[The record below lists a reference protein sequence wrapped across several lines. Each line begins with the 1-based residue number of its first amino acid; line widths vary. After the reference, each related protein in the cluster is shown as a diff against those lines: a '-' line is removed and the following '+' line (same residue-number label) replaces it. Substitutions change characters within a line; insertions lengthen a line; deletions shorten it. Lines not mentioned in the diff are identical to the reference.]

1 MEEVEQ
7 NEPIVNEFGYTQR
20 QDKGAFDTKRGSS
33 VRQSTPEKVAGFLLD
48 TAEVGVGIGVKLPS
62 DAFNLGTQITKAPA
76 RFGRHLDLPFDS
88 LAEWATGHSSAEEY
102 LDAVVKQDIEI
113 DTFKVMDQAGFD
125 LSKTQKEFVTVG
137 ALLASTVS
145 IGSKLQTLPQ
155 FANKAT
161 KLANIGNKLGLS
173 ATAGAGGSLL
183 TSDLTEH
190 SVVELLPESIRPEFV
205 EWLMDEDDDTEF
217 DTRFKNFV
225 EDTILGGAGEL
236 AILSVTGVY
245 RGMKN
250 YLKTLPDT
258 GSKLDAVTELVDA
271 EGKATREVADDI
283 MDGSIFADDV
293 SMNTPK
299 TDFLEKNPRLAP
311 YTDEIDRLESEI
323 KASNSEPRR
332 IRLRA
337 KLDRA
342 NKLRDSEYK
351 HMADEVP
358 EEMLDE
364 VVEVVSPTKKG
375 TKRKKR
381 TKEEWAEYR
390 KTRDNAIR
398 VTAKEVAELEELKA
412 LGKLSPEDTK
422 LAEDI
427 IEKFG
432 KGNQEELLL
441 RNSPKRT
448 ATGDDVIEGSQN
460 VLDYLA
466 RKSGFKKKKVSIKD
480 QMKYIAEQRALG
492 SSSKFMQA
500 LKTLSDSHGYDTDSL
515 LATMTAMGTVMDEAT
530 PMILAIGK
538 ERSDA
543 LIKLKTFS
551 KILEKKGLASESDI
565 SAFLE
570 QIRFMDKFDAGLQG
584 VSSPAGRA
592 LNALSANSN
601 TAFKR
606 SFDDVLNSFDT
617 KRVVDGAKKAE
628 KMGTKTALNDILK
641 KMDPKDQQQFMGLI
655 RKVANASVEELSAK
669 NIGKTLH
676 VQRFNELVLANGIG
690 GLIAKAS
697 TVGGVFIATAIQF
710 AFNQTLIPA
719 VQIAINTILRKNTG
733 ATASEFLYRYASL
746 YDSAKS
752 QLKYLYDKS
761 GTLKTKGRQGIEFT
775 NSTTHMKHSEI
786 VGRLKEAVSMS
797 KSESQT
803 KGWIQTVLAKPLG
816 WSMTANNF
824 GIRRM
829 EDFDGFFR
837 RMSIEMENS
846 ALGHR
851 LWHQGGIQDM
861 FEEGLSKENFM
872 TRFKKMTDEYTVLK
886 DKHLDGELTAL
897 ELEKELKALTGGK
910 DGLVKELDRITNTSH
925 RRAVETTLQES
936 TDDTVAG
943 TLFAHANR
951 TMNDTIGGRF
961 TLASIFPF
969 QKSPVNAMRATIE
982 HSPLAVTSKRFRRM
996 MTEGTNE
1003 EKVEALSRVVAGTS
1017 LMAGFYALASSD
1029 SITGSIARGSFEEMK
1044 GDGAI
1049 PYGIRL
1055 GDTWYSYEKFGVF
1068 KPMLSS
1074 IADFVNHKGDNPES
1088 SYFQILGMFISNT
1101 MSDSHMSMMEDLT
1114 ELMTAPDKGLA
1125 LGKFVT
1131 QKSTIF
1137 IDPARG
1143 LTGTVGDLVF
1153 DEKMESTISKEVN
1166 GIYDNFRREFGNA
1179 TRNSTLLLGQ
1189 GSPIFGS
1196 GLKPQLDVFG
1206 APEHKYGNSLMNRFM
1221 HVGGLRNSTADISKA
1236 KSILRK
1242 YNLIP
1247 KSDTGASIEG
1257 FEMSQEQYANYKRE
1271 VWQGEEGLL
1280 ERIESMV
1287 RNKSFD
1293 QMSEA
1298 SQEAKLKSM
1307 ISDKKND
1314 IKRKMRMSTDGFY
1327 ETQKNARRDN
1337 LLRGSEV
1344 VSPNKF
1350 SELEFYEHSLN
1361 SKRDKKKLEKQGAKL
1376 NKAFSK

>member
-1 MEEVEQ
+1 MEEEQ

-20 QDKGAFDTKRGSS
+20 QDTGVFEAKRESS
-33 VRQSTPEKVAGFLLD
+33 VRRSVPEKLATLALD
-48 TAEVGVGIGVKLPS
+48 TGEVGVGAGAKLLEGS
-62 DAFNLGTQITKAPA
+62 FNLGTWVAKTGS
-76 RFGRHLDLPFDS
+76 RFGRHLDTPLD
-88 LAEWATGHSSAEEY
+88 EY
-102 LDAVVKQDIEI
+102 LDSVVRADVEADAFGIM
-113 DTFKVMDQAGFD
+113 DKVGFD
-125 LSKTQKEFVTVG
+125 MSDTQEDLATVG
-137 ALLASTVS
+137 ALLLNTTALAT
-145 IGSKLQTLPQ
+145 KFKTLPV
-155 FANKAT
+155 FAEKTT
-161 KLANIGNKLGLS
+161 KLANIGSQLGLS
-173 ATAGAGGSLL
+173 ATAGASASLL
-183 TSDLTEH
+183 TSDTTKGSL
-190 SVVELLPESIRPEFV
+190 VDFIPEDTRPEFI
-205 EWLMDEDDDTEF
+205 EWLIDDEDDSEF
-217 DTRFKNFV
+217 DTRFKNLV
-225 EDTILGGAGEL
+225 EDAVLGGAGEV
-236 AILSVTGVY
+236 AILGMTSIY
-245 RGMKN
+245 RGVKN
-250 YLKTLPDT
+250 YMKTLPDT
-258 GSKLDAVTELVDA
+258 KSKLDAVTELADA

-311 YTDEIDRLESEI
+311 YTDEIDRLEAEL

-332 IRLRA
+332 VKLRA

-342 NKLRDSEYK
+342 QRLRDAEYK

-358 EEMLDE
+358 EEVLDE
-364 VVEVVSPTKKG
+364 VVEVVSPTKEG

-381 TKEEWAEYR
+381 TKEEWIAYR
-390 KTRDNAIR
+390 KSRDNAIK

-441 RNSPKRT
+441 RNNPKRT
-448 ATGDDVIEGSQN
+448 ATGDEVIEGSQN

-466 RKSGFKKKKVSIKD
+466 RKAGFKKKKVSIKD

-492 SSSKFMQA
+492 GSSKFMQA
-500 LKTLSDSHGYDTDSL
+500 LKTLSESHGYDTDSL

-551 KILEKKGLASESDI
+551 KILEKKGLASESDV

-570 QIRFMDKFDAGLQG
+570 QLRFMDKFDAGLQG

-617 KRVVDGAKKAE
+617 KRAVEGAKKAE

-641 KMDPKDQQQFMGLI
+641 KMDPTDQKQFMGLI

-676 VQRFNELVLANGIG
+676 VQRFNELVLANGVG

-719 VQIAINTILRKNTG
+719 VQIAINTVLRRNTG

-786 VGRLKEAVSMS
+786 VDRLQEAVSMS

-803 KGWIQTVLAKPLG
+803 KGWIQSVLAKPLG

-837 RMSIEMENS
+837 RMAIEMENS

-851 LWHQGGIQDM
+851 LWHQGGVQDM
-861 FEEGLSKENFM
+861 FEEGLSKKDFM
-872 TRFKKMTDEYTVLK
+872 TRFKKMTDDYTVLK
-886 DKHLDGELTAL
+886 DKHLDGEITAL
-897 ELEKELKALTGGK
+897 ELETELKVLTGGK

-925 RRAVETTLQES
+925 RQAAETTLQES

-943 TLFAHANR
+943 TSFAHANR
-951 TMNDTIGGRF
+951 TMNDSIGGRF

-1003 EKVEALSRVVAGTS
+1003 EKVEALSRVIAGTS
-1017 LMAGFYALASSD
+1017 LMAGFYAVASSD
-1029 SITGSIARGSFEEMK
+1029 RITGSIARGSFEEMK

-1074 IADFVNHKGDNPES
+1074 IADFVNHKGDNPEA
-1088 SYFQILGMFISNT
+1088 SYFQVLGMFIANT

-1114 ELMTAPDKGLA
+1114 ELMSAPDKGMA
-1125 LGKFVT
+1125 LGKFAT

-1206 APEHKYGNSLMNRFM
+1206 EPEHKYGNSMMNRFM
-1221 HVGGLRNSTADISKA
+1221 HTMGLRNSTADISKA
-1236 KSILRK
+1236 KSMLRK

-1247 KSDTGASIEG
+1247 KNDTGASIEG
-1257 FEMSQEQYANYKRE
+1257 FEMSPEQYANYKSDM
-1271 VWQGEEGLL
+1271 WQGEEGLL
-1280 ERIESMV
+1280 GRIESMV

-1298 SQEAKLKSM
+1298 SQEAQLKAM
-1307 ISDKKND
+1307 ISEKKND
-1314 IKRKMRMSTDGFY
+1314 IKRKMRMSIDGFY
-1327 ETQKNARRDN
+1327 ETQQQTRRDE
-1337 LLRGSEV
+1337 LIKGSEV
-1344 VSPNKF
+1344 VNPNKF

-1361 SKRDKKKLEKQGAKL
+1361 EKKESKKLQKQGQKVL
-1376 NKAFSK
+1376 KALGK